1 MDTAQLNN
9 SIGGKSR
16 SGLGAGGEWCTYQ
29 LFLSLVRGIAL
40 FLTKKHRWANTW
52 NICLIL
58 VDNQVTVGH
67 SREHGASGSPCSTSA
82 RRGRRCLDSARLR
95 RTAAQPPWCS
105 NPKDFK
111 ITGVLGLRSVIS
123 GLKGRQNLNWEGST
137 DIPLSRQRCES
148 KAHLTFLINK

>member
-16 SGLGAGGEWCTYQ
+16 SSLGAGGEWCTYQ

-58 VDNQVTVGH
+58 VDNQVTAGH
-67 SREHGASGSPCSTSA
+67 SREHGASRSPCSTSA
-82 RRGRRCLDSARLR
+82 RRSKRCLDSARLR

-111 ITGVLGLRSVIS
+111 ITGGFGSSLSHFWSERMAEPQL
-123 GLKGRQNLNWEGST
+123 GRQHRHPAVQTTLREQSPPH
-137 DIPLSRQRCES
+137 IPHQ
-148 KAHLTFLINK
+148 